1 MAFYTLK
8 VHDKRIETKDTVTL
22 CFKQPGLKKIKY
34 LAGQYLTLVFRING
48 RRYLRPYS
56 FSSSPGVDSL
66 LEITVKRIPGGIIS
80 NHINDA
86 INIGDSIEVM
96 EPMGDFIYQ
105 KDKDS
110 SCSCIILWGVG
121 SGITPLISIAKYI
134 LSTHSDKKVILLYG
148 NRNHE
153 SVIFRDQILHL
164 QQEFINNFTAWH
176 FLTQAVVDESNP
188 SLVQGRIN
196 PEKVFANLKQDDL
209 ENAVHY
215 ICGPPRLKESVKSAL
230 NLKGIS
236 SDRINT
242 EDFELVKNPK
252 DFVDI
257 HTQLIELTFN
267 NIKTTLEVVKGKSI
281 LEAGLDANIEL
292 PYSCQ
297 TGNCI
302 TCKGELLSGTVKT
315 IGIDKFPEGLAQN
328 EYLLCCSYPLSNDVK
343 ITIN

>member
-1 MAFYTLK
+1 MKIYTLRVLDIK
-8 VHDKRIETKDTVTL
+8 KETNDTVTI
-22 CFKQPGLKKIKY
+22 CFKQPVLKKIKY
-34 LAGQYLTLVFRING
+34 LAGQYLTLIFRING
-48 RRYLRPYS
+48 RRYVRPYS
-56 FSSSPGVDSL
+56 FSSCPGVDSL

-86 INIGDSIEVM
+86 INIGDSIEAM
-96 EPMGDFIYQ
+96 EPMGDFFYQ
-105 KDKDS
+105 EDKDPS
-110 SCSCIILWGVG
+110 INCIILWGVG

-134 LSTHSDKKVILLYG
+134 LFTYSDKKVILLYG

-153 SVIFRDQILHL
+153 SVIFRGQIHHL
-164 QQEFINNFTAWH
+164 QQKFTNNFTAWH
-176 FLTQAVVDESNP
+176 FLTQAIVDESNP
-188 SLVQGRIN
+188 FVVQGRIN

-215 ICGPPRLKESVKSAL
+215 ICGPPGLKESVKSAF

-242 EDFELVKNPK
+242 EDFELIKNPK
-252 DFVDI
+252 DFEDI
-257 HTQLIELTFN
+257 RTQFIDLTFN
-267 NIKTTLEVVKGKSI
+267 NINTTLEIVKGKSI

-343 ITIN
+343 ININ